1 MAVLLL
7 GTLDTKGEEYALVRD
22 LIVGAGQDV
31 VLMDTGVM
39 GPSTQ
44 APAPAPT
51 PLSTPG
57 SEPSAA
63 SGPVPS
69 AASGS
74 EGFSV
79 GRFGLIPDVTAEAV
93 AGAAG
98 TSLDRLR
105 SEGDRGAALTAMAA
119 GATALAR
126 DLYARGQVSG
136 VLALGGSGG
145 SSIAAAVMRALPV
158 GLPKLLV
165 STMVSGDVSAYV
177 GETDVTLMYSV
188 VDVAGVNSISRRIL
202 GNAAAAISAMAA
214 AYEAARAEPYG
225 EEKPLVAATM
235 FGVTTPAVN
244 AARARLE
251 SLGYEV
257 LVFHATGSGGRAMEA
272 LAAGGHFAGVLD
284 LTTTELADELV
295 GGVLS
300 AGPDRLTAAGN
311 AGVPQVVSLGAVD
324 MVNFGPTDTVPER
337 FRTRQLLVHN
347 PSVTLMRTT
356 PAENAEIGRAVGER
370 LARASGPVALFVPR
384 GGVSAVDVD
393 GGPFHDPEADAAC
406 FDAVLAAVAG
416 SAVEVVQSDQ
426 DINSA
431 EFAVAAA
438 DRLHRLIQKGA

>member
-7 GTLDTKGEEYALVRD
+7 GTLDTKGAEYALVRD
-22 LIVGAGQDV
+22 LITRAGQDV

-39 GPSTQ
+39 GS
-44 APAPAPT
+44 
-51 PLSTPG
+51 
-57 SEPSAA
+57 SALA
-63 SGPVPS
+63 ADVP
-69 AASGS
+69 
-74 EGFSV
+74 
-79 GRFGLIPDVTAEAV
+79 AEAV
-93 AGAAG
+93 ARAAG
-98 TSLDRLR
+98 TDLDRLR
-105 SEGDRGAALTAMAA
+105 SAGDRGAALAAMAA
-119 GATALAR
+119 GATALAK
-126 DLYARGQVSG
+126 DLHARGGLSG

-177 GETDVTLMYSV
+177 GESDVTLMYSV
-188 VDVAGVNSISRRIL
+188 VDVAGVNSVSRRIL
-202 GNAAAAISAMAA
+202 SNAAAAISAMAA
-214 AYEAARAEPYG
+214 SYDARAEPAG
-225 EEKPLVAATM
+225 EDKPLVAATM
-235 FGVTTPAVN
+235 FGVTTPAVD

-311 AGVPQVVSLGAVD
+311 AGIPQVVSLGAVD
-324 MVNFGPTDTVPER
+324 MVNFGPMETVPER
-337 FRTRQLLVHN
+337 FRSRRLLVHN
-347 PSVTLMRTT
+347 PTVTLMRTT

-370 LARASGPVALFVPR
+370 LARASGPVTLFVPR
-384 GGVSAVDVD
+384 GGVSAVDVE

-406 FDAVLAAVAG
+406 FDAVLASVAG
-416 SAVEVVQSDQ
+416 SHVEVVESDQ
-426 DINSA
+426 DINDTT
-431 EFAVAAA
+431 FAVAAA

>member
-22 LIVGAGQDV
+22 LIVRAGQDV

-39 GPSTQ
+39 G
-44 APAPAPT
+44 A
-51 PLSTPG
+51 
-57 SEPSAA
+57 SALA
-63 SGPVPS
+63 ADVP
-69 AASGS
+69 
-74 EGFSV
+74 
-79 GRFGLIPDVTAEAV
+79 AEAV
-93 AGAAG
+93 ARAAG
-98 TSLDRLR
+98 TDLDRLR
-105 SEGDRGAALTAMAA
+105 SAGDRGAALAAMAA
-119 GATALAR
+119 GATAVAKELH
-126 DLYARGQVSG
+126 ARGGLGG

-202 GNAAAAISAMAA
+202 ANAAAAISAMAA
-214 AYEAARAEPYG
+214 SYDAGAEPSG
-225 EEKPLVAATM
+225 ADKPLVAATM
-235 FGVTTPAVN
+235 FGVTTPAVD

-324 MVNFGPTDTVPER
+324 MVNFGPMETVPDR
-337 FRTRQLLVHN
+337 FRSRQLLVHN
-347 PSVTLMRTT
+347 PTVTLMRTT
-356 PAENAEIGRAVGER
+356 PAENAEIGRAIGER
-370 LARASGPVALFVPR
+370 LARASGPVTLFVPR
-384 GGVSAVDVD
+384 GGVSAVDVE
-393 GGPFHDPEADAAC
+393 GGPFHDPRADAAC

-416 SAVEVVQSDQ
+416 SPVEVVQSDQ

-438 DRLHRLIQKGA
+438 DRLHQLIQKGA

>member
-22 LIVGAGQDV
+22 LITAAGQDV
-31 VLMDTGVM
+31 ILVDTGVM
-39 GPSTQ
+39 GSATPQPHPGT
-44 APAPAPT
+44 APAPRA
-51 PLSTPG
+51 
-57 SEPSAA
+57 
-63 SGPVPS
+63 
-69 AASGS
+69 
-74 EGFSV
+74 
-79 GRFGLIPDVTAEAV
+79 GLVPDVPAEDV
-93 AGAAG
+93 AEAAG
-98 TSLDRLR
+98 TSLERLR
-105 SEGDRGAALTAMAA
+105 SAGDRGAALATMAA
-119 GATALAR
+119 GATAIAR
-126 DLYARGQVSG
+126 DLHARGQVSG

-214 AYEAARAEPYG
+214 AHDARSEPVG
-225 EEKPLVAATM
+225 EDKPLVAATM
-235 FGVTTPAVN
+235 FGVTTPAVD

-257 LVFHATGSGGRAMEA
+257 LVFLATGSGGRAMEA
-272 LAAGGHFAGVLD
+272 LAADGHFAGVLD

-324 MVNFGPTDTVPER
+324 MVNFGPMETVPER
-337 FRTRQLLVHN
+337 FRRRRLLVHN